1 MEPAIRTWPV
11 ILLLALAILGLNA
24 WHNKA
29 SAANSRGGGSEQ
41 NLQHPAYVSSIK
53 VPEPEPRNLA
63 ALAKITAAQA
73 MAAARTA
80 YPGTKVEK
88 LALENENGSLV
99 YAVNLSNGLEVEVD
113 AGNAK
118 VLHVESSQSEAGESK
133 HGKTEED

>member
-1 MEPAIRTWPV
+1 MESAIRNWPV
-11 ILLLALAILGLNA
+11 ILLLGLAIFGLNV

-29 SAANSRGGGSEQ
+29 SAANSLGGSEQ

-73 MAAARTA
+73 MAAAQTA

-99 YAVNLSNGLEVEVD
+99 YAVNLSNGQEVEVD

-133 HGKTEED
+133 HGKTKED